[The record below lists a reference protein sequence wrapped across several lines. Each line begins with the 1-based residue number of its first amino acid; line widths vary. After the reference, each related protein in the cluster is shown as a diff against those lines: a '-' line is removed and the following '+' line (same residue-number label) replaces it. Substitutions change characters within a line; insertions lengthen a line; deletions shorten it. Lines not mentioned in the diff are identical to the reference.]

1 MSSYK
6 IKTIENDLDSA
17 GVERILPFLD
27 PIIAEWFNSKYSD
40 LTEPQ
45 RRVIPLIHA
54 KENVLVSS
62 PTGTGK
68 TLTGFLAIINELFGL
83 ARSGQLQDN
92 IYCLYVSPLKALAND
107 IDRNLKQP
115 LQEIYEMAE
124 KDGVSLSKIRVG
136 VRSGDT
142 TQNDRQKML
151 RKPPQILI
159 TTPESLSLS
168 LSAPKFREK
177 FSTVKYVIIDEIH
190 EVSSSKRG
198 TLLTLN
204 LERLQLLSPNLVRI
218 GLSATQAP
226 LDVIANFLCGMEKGK
241 PRPCNIVDVDIKR
254 DLDLTTITPVDDL
267 TLSNPEVANERMYD
281 ILAKL
286 IEEHKTTLIF
296 TNTRSGTEH
305 VAVRLKARGI
315 ENIEAHHSSLGKET
329 RLDVEER
336 LKRGELKCVISSTS
350 LELGIDIGSIDLV
363 VQIGSPKSVSKGL
376 QRIGRSG
383 HSIRELS
390 MGRFVVFNLDDLV
403 ECAVLTRAAYEK
415 EIDKVKVPENAL
427 DVLSQAIIGISLEK
441 TWGIDEAYDLIRS
454 AYPYRELT
462 MEDYMDVLHYLS
474 GRVADSTIYSKIW
487 LDEDSRVFGKKKST
501 RMIYF
506 MNIGTIPD
514 EADYKVVDQTGR
526 NLGQLSDKFVERM
539 KPGDIFVLGARTYS
553 FLRARGNRIIVRDA
567 TGIKPTIPSWTGE
580 MLPRSYDLGTL
591 IGKFRKDVTGMLNDE
606 ASARKYLEDNY
617 RVDRNGSRSIL
628 SYIRSQ
634 QKFGLPTDDFLLVE
648 GNFENGLYSAVFLI
662 PLGRRVND
670 ALSRAYAMAISVK
683 YGINTRI
690 TVTDDGFML
699 SYEQKIDLKH
709 IPSMIN
715 SNNFEDLVKRSVSNT
730 EVFKQR
736 FRHCASRSM
745 MVLRRYKGHEISV
758 VRQQLRSEKV
768 LRALQDIPGFPVITE
783 TFREIMNDMMDVP
796 LAKKYVSDVI
806 EKSRYRINDYSSE
819 SSPFSLSLILAG
831 VSDIVMME
839 DRARLLRELQSRIV
853 DKIYSNERKDFIIK
867 DPRLVENYF
876 ASKVPKISSYEDF
889 LKFINYFPYFDILR
903 NRFNSPYPY
912 GNPDSLKY
920 SEDAL
925 NENRIVSIHIRSTF
939 WTTPEKFHLFEE
951 LFSSRRPSNPEEDD
965 IFDLCNNTPFKEI
978 KDQSGLPEDR
988 VRGILLNLESSYRIQ
1003 KKLKNGGQVY
1013 AKRAQIAKGSYTI
1026 RDMLKEFV
1034 GTMGPM
1040 TYDEISV
1047 KLPFDQSLLRSELDA
1062 LVNEGIFLRD
1072 YITPVFAEQYISKED
1087 MASLLNFTEKN
1098 PEKNRIA
1105 NLSAPVDNLEQ
1116 YMKNYGFFI
1125 DSSWVRA
1132 RARSFNENQ
1141 IQSMLESGNIIFG
1154 RYFRHR
1160 QTYITPEFASV
1171 LRVLRRRTLT
1181 ETEVKI
1187 LEFLKYGKASVSGIA
1202 SALGEDISIIKE
1214 NMRSLEF
1221 LIEVGNSDGLYFA
1234 LSHGEE
1240 PTRKKAID
1248 KIVSMFGPVSMRE
1261 LSQFFWIELTH
1272 EDFNG
1277 IKSLYYGGSI
1287 YYGEETPQPRR
1298 DIIVGA
1304 NDLITIYTGKQYV
1317 EDSGINGLFYA
1328 DGSLSASMTMQITRT
1343 ALWIESL
1350 VIEDAGSASE
1360 FLVSLIDFGNRS
1372 NVDDIIILDYP
1383 ENLRDQ
1389 FARNGF
1395 SFSGKTAILGKGQF
1409 IDMISSDLID
1419 VALRNY
1425 SSYREVNGSV
1435 LERINNRRLGF
1446 RDPIEAHYHGV
1457 KENDLDSYYVSN
1469 LIFNFNGPFSVMA
1482 KATPETISIY
1492 RTIRKAP
1499 IDPAIQKILKVIM
1512 EDPAD
1517 EKEISLLTGVEIS
1530 HVKASVKELLS
1541 KCIVA
1546 RDHDGNLRFIL
1557 ERYEKEESVRII
1569 ILEVLK
1575 ALGYISTA
1583 IYEDVTH
1590 DPDLNIYNVE
1600 IQQMLASGKLKKVF
1614 MKDNREPYY
1623 FLDSPGE
1630 GKTNDSERIRIISQK
1645 DFLYLCFRDYIKANL
1660 GGTKTFLI
1668 EKNMHLS
1675 GSVVFRKVGR
1685 KYEIKSVIGN
1695 DIKKDELKR
1704 ELSILGYS
1712 TEF

>member
-27 PIIAEWFNSKYSD
+27 PIIAQWFNSKYSD

-45 RRVIPLIHA
+45 RKVIPLIHA

-107 IDRNLKQP
+107 IDRNLRQP
-115 LQEIYEMAE
+115 LQEIYEIAE
-124 KDGVSLSKIRVG
+124 KDGVLLSKIRVG

-226 LDVIANFLCGMEKGK
+226 LDVIANFLCGMENGK

-336 LKRGELKCVISSTS
+336 LKKGELKCVISSTS

-390 MGRFVVFNLDDLV
+390 KGRFVVFNLDDLV

-441 TWGIDEAYDLIRS
+441 TWGIDEAYELIKS
-454 AYPYRELT
+454 SYPYRELT
-462 MEDYMDVLHYLS
+462 MQDYMDVLHYLS

-487 LDEDSRVFGKKKST
+487 LDEDSRIFGKKKST

-591 IGKFRKDVTGMLNDE
+591 IGKFRKDVFGMLNDE
-606 ASARKYLEDNY
+606 TYARKYLEENY
-617 RVDRNGSRSIL
+617 RVDKNGSRSIL

-648 GNFENGLYSAVFLI
+648 GNFENGLYSAIFLI

-670 ALSRAYAMAISVK
+670 ALSRAYAMAISIK

-699 SYEQKIDLKH
+699 SYEQKIDLKQ

-715 SNNFEDLVKRSVSNT
+715 SANFEDLVKRSVANT

-796 LAKKYVSDVI
+796 LAKKYVYDVI
-806 EKSRYRINDYSSE
+806 ERGKYRINDYSNE

-853 DKIYSNERKDFIIK
+853 DKIYSTERKDFIIK

-876 ASKVPKISSYEDF
+876 SSKVPKISSYENF
-889 LKFINYFPYFDILR
+889 LKFINYFPYFDIMR

-912 GNPDSLKY
+912 GNGDSLKY

-925 NENRIVSIHIRSTF
+925 NENKIVSIHIRSTF
-939 WTTPEKFHLFEE
+939 WTTPEKFPLFEE
-951 LFSSRRPSNPEEDD
+951 LFSSRRVSNPEEEDV
-965 IFDLCNNTPFKEI
+965 FDLCNNNSFKEI
-978 KDQSGLPEDR
+978 KEESGLPEDR

-1013 AKRAQIAKGSYTI
+1013 VKRTLDIKKGYTLK
-1026 RDMLKEFV
+1026 DLLKEFIS
-1034 GTMGPM
+1034 TMGPM
-1040 TYDEISV
+1040 TFDEISV
-1047 KLPFDQSLLRSELDA
+1047 KLPCDQSLLRGELDS

-1072 YITPVFAEQYISKED
+1072 YITPVFAEQYIVKDDLS
-1087 MASLLNFTEKN
+1087 AILNFSEQN
-1098 PEKNRIA
+1098 PEANRISK
-1105 NLSAPVDNLEQ
+1105 LSTPVDNLEQ
-1116 YMKNYGFFI
+1116 YMTTYGFFI
-1125 DSSWVRA
+1125 DLSWVRA
-1132 RARSFNENQ
+1132 RVRSFNDND
-1141 IQSMLESGNIIFG
+1141 IQTMSESGKIVFG

-1160 QTYITPEFASV
+1160 QTYITPEFASI
-1171 LRVLRRRTLT
+1171 LRVLRKRPLT
-1181 ETEVKI
+1181 ETEIKI
-1187 LEFLKYGKASVSGIA
+1187 LDFLKYGSASIPGIS
-1202 SALGEDISIIKE
+1202 SALSEDISVIKE

-1221 LIEVGNSDGLYFA
+1221 LLEVGIRDGLYYT
-1234 LSHGEE
+1234 LSHGIE
-1240 PTRKKAID
+1240 PTRHEAVEKM
-1248 KIVSMFGPVSMRE
+1248 VSMFGPVSMRE
-1261 LSQFFWIELTH
+1261 LSQFFWIELSH
-1272 EDFNG
+1272 EDFRDINS
-1277 IKSLYYGGSI
+1277 IYYGGSI
-1287 YYGEETPQPRR
+1287 YYGEENPQPRR

-1304 NDLITIYTGKQYV
+1304 SDLITIYTGKQYV

-1328 DGSLSASMTMQITRT
+1328 DGSLKASMTMEKTKT
-1343 ALWIESL
+1343 TLWIESL
-1350 VIEDAGSASE
+1350 VMEDVSSAKE
-1360 FLVSLIDFGNRS
+1360 FLVTLKDFGTRN
-1372 NVDDIIILDYP
+1372 NVEDIIVIDCPADL
-1383 ENLRDQ
+1383 NDQ
-1389 FARNGF
+1389 FSGNGF
-1395 SFSGKTAILGKGQF
+1395 AFSGRTAILGSGQF
-1409 IDMISSDLID
+1409 LDKISSDLLE
-1419 VALRNY
+1419 VALKNY

-1435 LERINNRRLGF
+1435 LERINNAHLGF
-1446 RDPIEAHYHGV
+1446 RDPIEAHYYGI
-1457 KENDLDSYYVSN
+1457 KENDLESYYVSN

-1492 RTIRKAP
+1492 RTIRKTP
-1499 IDPAIQKILKVIM
+1499 IDANRQKILKVIM

-1517 EKEISLLTGVEIS
+1517 EREISLLTGIELS

-1569 ILEVLK
+1569 IMEVLK
-1575 ALGYISTA
+1575 ALGYISTK
-1583 IYEDVTH
+1583 IYEDVTQ
-1590 DPDLNIYNVE
+1590 DPDLNIFNAE
-1600 IQQMLASGKLKKVF
+1600 INHMLASGKLKKVF
-1614 MKDNREPYY
+1614 IKDNREPFY
-1623 FLDSPGE
+1623 FLELPRETKITESD
-1630 GKTNDSERIRIISQK
+1630 RIKIISQK
-1645 DFLYLCFRDYIKANL
+1645 DFIYLCFREYIKANL
-1660 GGTKTFLI
+1660 GGSKTFLI
-1668 EKNMHLS
+1668 EKNRHLA
-1675 GSVVFRKVGR
+1675 GSAVFRKVGR
-1685 KYEIKSVIGN
+1685 RFEIKNIIGE

-1712 TEF
+1712 SEF

>member
-1 MSSYK
+1 MSPYG
-6 IKTIENDLDSA
+6 IKTTENDLESG
-17 GVERILPFLD
+17 GVERVLPFLD
-27 PIIAEWFNSKYSD
+27 PIISEWFNSKYSE

-83 ARSGQLQDN
+83 ARAGELQDN

-115 LQEIYEMAE
+115 LQEIYDLAE
-124 KDGVSLSKIRVG
+124 KEGISLTKIRVG

-177 FSTVKYVIIDEIH
+177 FSTVKYVIVDEIH

-198 TLLTLN
+198 TLLSLN
-204 LERLQLLSPNLVRI
+204 LERLQILSPNLVRI

-226 LDVIANFLCGMEKGK
+226 LDVIANFLCGMEGGK
-241 PRPCNIVDVDIKR
+241 PRKCNIIDVDIKR

-315 ENIEAHHSSLGKET
+315 ESIEAHHSSLGKET
-329 RLDVEER
+329 RLGVEER
-336 LKRGELKCVISSTS
+336 LKKGELKCVISSTS

-441 TWGIDEAYDLIRS
+441 TWGIDESYALIRS
-454 AYPYRELT
+454 AYPYRNLS

-474 GRVADSTIYSKIW
+474 GRVADNTIYSKIW
-487 LDEDSRVFGKKKST
+487 LDEEARVFGKKKST

-539 KPGDIFVLGARTYS
+539 KPGDIFVLGARTYA
-553 FLRARGNRIIVRDA
+553 FLKARGNRIIVRDA

-580 MLPRSYDLGTL
+580 MLPRSYDLGVL
-591 IGKFRKDVTGMLNDE
+591 IGKFRKDIQGMLGNE
-606 ASARKYLEDNY
+606 ADARKYLEENY

-634 QKFGLPTDDFLLVE
+634 EKFGVPTDDFLLVE
-648 GNFENGLYSAVFLI
+648 GNFENGLYNALFLV

-670 ALSRAYAMAISVK
+670 ALSRAYAMAISTR

-699 SYEQKIDLKH
+699 TYEQKIDLKQ
-709 IPSMIN
+709 IPSMVN
-715 SNNFEDLVKRSVSNT
+715 ADNFEDLVRRSVSNT

-768 LRALQDIPGFPVITE
+768 LRALEELPGFPVITE
-783 TFREIMNDMMDVP
+783 TYREIMNDMMDVP
-796 LAKKYVSDVI
+796 LAKKYVSEVI
-806 EKSRYRINDYSSE
+806 EKRRYKLNDYSNE

-853 DKIYSNERKDFIIK
+853 DKIYSNERKDFIIR
-867 DPRLVENYF
+867 DPRLVENFF
-876 ASKVPKISSYEDF
+876 ASKVPRVENYEDF
-889 LKFINYFPYFDILR
+889 IKFSKYFPYFDVMR

-912 GNPDSLKY
+912 GKGEMLKFAERAIMEGKII
-920 SEDAL
+920 S
-925 NENRIVSIHIRSTF
+925 VHIRSTF
-939 WTTPEKFHLFEE
+939 WTTPEKYPAFRN
-951 LFSSRRPSNPEEDD
+951 LFSAGKNPSPDESD
-965 IFDLCNNTPFKEI
+965 ILDLCTDRTFKEL
-978 KDQSGLPEDR
+978 KEVSGVPEDR
-988 VRGILLNLESSYRIQ
+988 LRGILLNLESSYLIQ
-1003 KKLKNGGQVY
+1003 RSLKDGNQTYEKNKGEFKNG
-1013 AKRAQIAKGSYTI
+1013 YTFRNLLI
-1026 RDMLKEFV
+1026 DFI

-1040 TYDEISV
+1040 TFDEISV
-1047 KLPFDQSLLRSELDA
+1047 KLPCDQDMLRKELEE
-1062 LVNEGIFLRD
+1062 LVSGEILQKD
-1072 YITPVFAEQYISKED
+1072 YITPVFAEQYIVKGD
-1087 MASLLNFTEKN
+1087 LASLLSVKEEDPK
-1098 PEKNRIA
+1098 KNRIA
-1105 NLSAPVDNLEQ
+1105 KLSCPVENLDQYLER
-1116 YMKNYGFFI
+1116 YGFFA
-1125 DSSWVRA
+1125 DLSWVKA
-1132 RARSFNENQ
+1132 RTAHLKESDVDEYIENGK
-1141 IQSMLESGNIIFG
+1141 ILAG
-1154 RYFRHR
+1154 RFFRHR
-1160 QTYITPEFASV
+1160 NTWISREFAST
-1171 LRVLRRRTLT
+1171 LRTLRKRELNPT
-1181 ETEVKI
+1181 ELKI
-1187 LEFLKYGKASVSGIA
+1187 LEFLKYGPATISGIA
-1202 SALGEDISIIKE
+1202 SAMGEEVPVIKE
-1214 NMRSLEF
+1214 NIRNLEF
-1221 LIEVGNSDGLYFA
+1221 LVEVGSRNGMVYGIT
-1234 LSHGEE
+1234 HGEE
-1240 PTRKKAID
+1240 ISRHESVKKM
-1248 KIVSMFGPVSMRE
+1248 VSMFGPVSIRE
-1261 LSQFFWIELTH
+1261 LSQFFWIDISH
-1272 EDFNG
+1272 EDFRE
-1277 IKSLYYGGSI
+1277 IKSTYYDGSI
-1287 YYGEETPQPRR
+1287 YYGEDIPKTPQK
-1298 DIIVGA
+1298 IIVSA

-1317 EDSGINGLFYA
+1317 EDSGINALFY
-1328 DGSLSASMTMQITRT
+1328 DEGNLCVSMSMEQFKAT
-1343 ALWIESL
+1343 LWIDSI
-1350 VIEDAGSASE
+1350 VIDRKEYISSFIETLKRHGE
-1360 FLVSLIDFGNRS
+1360 
-1372 NVDDIIILDYP
+1372 
-1383 ENLRDQ
+1383 
-1389 FARNGF
+1389 RNGIVDVIMLDF
-1395 SFSGKTAILGKGQF
+1395 PEDMKEVLARSGFNLSGRNAIFGSGQF
-1409 IDMISSDLID
+1409 LDLISGD
-1419 VALRNY
+1419 LLNLSLNHY
-1425 SSYREVNGSV
+1425 SSYRNVNRSV
-1435 LERINNRRLGF
+1435 LEKINHAFLGF
-1446 RDPIEAHYHGV
+1446 RDSIEAHYSGI
-1457 KENDLDSYYVSN
+1457 KENELENYYLSDLIY
-1469 LIFNFNGPFSVMA
+1469 NFNGPFSISA
-1482 KATPETISIY
+1482 KGTPEIISIF
-1492 RTIRKAP
+1492 RTIRKVP
-1499 IDPAIQKILKVIM
+1499 LDGNRPKILKVIM

-1517 EKEISLLTGVEIS
+1517 EKEISQLTGIDQS
-1530 HVKASVKELLS
+1530 HVREAVKYLFS
-1541 KCIVA
+1541 KCIIA
-1546 RDHDGNLRFIL
+1546 KDHNGNLRFIV
-1557 ERYEKEESVRII
+1557 ERYEKAECVRII
-1569 ILEVLK
+1569 LREVIS
-1575 ALGYISTA
+1575 ALGYISRD
-1583 IYEDVTH
+1583 IYEKVTD
-1590 DPDLNIYNVE
+1590 DPDLE
-1600 IQQMLASGKLKKVF
+1600 IFSHEIASMVKSGVLRKTF
-1614 MKDNREPYY
+1614 IKDSREPY
-1623 FLDSPGE
+1623 FFSSKADMKPGQPS
-1630 GKTNDSERIRIISQK
+1630 GRMRILSQK
-1645 DFLYLCFRDYIKANL
+1645 DFLYLCFKDFIKSNL
-1660 GGTKTFLI
+1660 GGTKTFLV
-1668 EKNMHLS
+1668 EKNGVITGAVS
-1675 GSVVFRKVGR
+1675 FRKLGR
-1685 KYEIKSVIGN
+1685 NFEIKNIIGEE
-1695 DIKKDELKR
+1695 ISSDEIKR

-1712 TEF
+1712 TSF